1 MEEGGRGP
9 CAVRDSRKK
18 KSAQS
23 YLPWGLGEVRGLSN
37 WGGVAGLDSKVGR
50 FAGREREVRGYGGRR
65 KGAVRRARLTKKEEC
80 ARSVLRRR

>member
-1 MEEGGRGP
+1 MCGGGSSTLGNL
-9 CAVRDSRKK
+9 AG
-18 KSAQS
+18 ALGALQS